1 MANVDS
7 PGNSKFTGEYCLIA
21 AEIRFLLF
29 TMNKHVRWLSVLS
42 LCLIS
47 TTQGEESAV
56 VNASKINVR
65 GQPTLNSEVVTQLEK
80 GDKVTIIEVIP
91 DSDAKKNE
99 PANWAKIKLPENT
112 PVWLF
117 APFVKDGEVN
127 VNRLNLRAGPG
138 ERYSVVGRVER
149 GTKVKT
155 IRTVESWMEIEAPEN
170 AYAFVGLSLLD
181 RKDGTSAATA
191 AANPKTTP
199 STTTKTAIPPAV
211 SKAGPVT
218 NTTTAQPRV
227 QTSSPGT
234 GALALPGTRPVTN
247 AEPSLPATSP
257 GTTTAAVPTPGSER
271 PRTSTSPT
279 TAQPSLPS
287 DTRQAKAA
295 PVTPPATTTASPVTT
310 PTTTAKTATPPAQLP
325 ELGAPEEEPEP
336 KELPK
341 RVVRR
346 EGFVRPTRSIQA
358 PTPFALV
365 SPNSGKSINYLYGD
379 EIGLNLGEFR
389 DMKVIVTG
397 EEGIDERWP
406 NTPVLKIET
415 IDTAP

>member
-1 MANVDS
+1 M
-7 PGNSKFTGEYCLIA
+7 
-21 AEIRFLLF
+21 LF
-29 TMNKHVRWLSVLS
+29 TMNKHVRWLSFLS

-47 TTQGEESAV
+47 TAQGEETAV

-65 GQPTLNSEVVTQLEK
+65 GQPTLNSEVVTQLVK
-80 GDKVTIIEVIP
+80 GDKVTILEVIP

-181 RKDGTSAATA
+181 TKGATPATA
-191 AANPKTTP
+191 SATTTAKTTP
-199 STTTKTAIPPAV
+199 ASTPP
-211 SKAGPVT
+211 SSQPVT
-218 NTTTAQPRV
+218 NETKAVSTTAAQQPKP
-227 QTSSPGT
+227 QASPAPSGT
-234 GALALPGTRPVTN
+234 LALPGTRPLTN
-247 AEPSLPATSP
+247 TAPSAPGPTSP
-257 GTTTAAVPTPGSER
+257 STAATGVPTPTPDL
-271 PRTSTSPT
+271 PRTTPT
-279 TAQPSLPS
+279 PATTPASQPAE
-287 DTRQAKAA
+287 TRQAKAA
-295 PVTPPATTTASPVTT
+295 PLTPPSTPPSRPATAGGSPT
-310 PTTTAKTATPPAQLP
+310 TATPPATLP
-325 ELGAPEEEPEP
+325 ELGEPADESESKP
-336 KELPK
+336 KPI
-341 RVVRR
+341 RIVRR

-379 EIGLNLGEFR
+379 DVGVNLAEFR
-389 DMKVIVTG
+389 DMKVVVTG

-406 NTPVLKIET
+406 NTPVLKIES